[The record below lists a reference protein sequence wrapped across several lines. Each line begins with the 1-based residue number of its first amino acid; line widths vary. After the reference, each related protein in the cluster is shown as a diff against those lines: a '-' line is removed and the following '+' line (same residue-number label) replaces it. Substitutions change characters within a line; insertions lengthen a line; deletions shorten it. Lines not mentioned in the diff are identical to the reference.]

1 MKKTLYPRQAAAVS
15 ALYAALRKSPESVPY
30 ADLFT
35 SFGKALVAAKICN
48 DGILAGKRVL
58 QLVPTEELVKQNFLE
73 LMHYVDDTGG
83 LGRCVGGKTKV
94 YQINRQCVVAM
105 AKSFVNRAH
114 ASGKWDLVVV
124 DEADLFSPKPG
135 TIYQKIAA
143 AILKN
148 NPKCRFIGFTGSPYC
163 QDLGLLHET
172 SGKYTPFFTECCFEA
187 DIKEAILSGD
197 LSRPKNISGHLH
209 VDMDGLPVAGKDYDI
224 SIMGARFEKI
234 LPHAVADMK
243 AKYAAYGI
251 KTSLIFA
258 STVENARH
266 IMNEWGDASTM
277 RLVVSDKAIMS
288 DTERANNL
296 HWLENG
302 NGDRHIV
309 NVGILTT
316 GYNFPALQCVTFF
329 RAILFPRL
337 YIQIAG
343 RVLRKHESKE
353 WGYLLDYGTNIDRH
367 GPIDGINIKAPKGK
381 GDGEA
386 PYRLCQECGTKN
398 AVQAKSC
405 KLCSYV
411 FPPPETGN
419 YGMRSNA
426 TPIESALVYDI
437 SGLSWLAGKTI
448 YSASQKEAITLHY
461 HGDDNEIV
469 FTEILK
475 FDDTDKGQHLHAQ
488 ARLLQL
494 LKDPSFYF
502 DTLMEME
509 GGVCVKNVSLVL
521 EEMDD
526 YLKAVRQITVTKAD
540 KYYQITG
547 IKYEQK

>member
-1 MKKTLYPRQAAAVS
+1 MKKTLYPRQNDAVK
-15 ALYAALRKSPESVPY
+15 ALYAALRKNPDAKPY

-58 QLVPTEELVKQNFLE
+58 QLVPTEELVKQNFAE
-73 LMHYVDDTGG
+73 LMAYADDPGG
-83 LGRCVGGKTKV
+83 LGRCVGGNTKV

-114 ASGKWDLVVV
+114 ASGKWDLVVI
-124 DEADLFSPKPG
+124 DECDLFSPKPG

-148 NPKCRFIGFTGSPYC
+148 NPNCRFIGFTGSPYR

-172 SGKYTPFFTECCFEA
+172 GGRYAPFFTECCFEGN
-187 DIKEAILSGD
+187 IKEAIAAGD
-197 LSRPKNISGHLH
+197 LSPPKNISGHLH

-224 SIMGARFEKI
+224 DIMGARFEKI

-266 IMNEWGDASTM
+266 IMTEWGDPSTI
-277 RLVVSDKAIMS
+277 RLVVSDKKVMPS
-288 DTERANNL
+288 DERAQNL

-302 NGDRHIV
+302 EGERHIV

-316 GYNFPALQCVTFF
+316 GYNFPALQCVTYF

-337 YIQIAG
+337 YVQIAG
-343 RVLRKHESKE
+343 RVIRKHESKE
-353 WGYLLDYGTNIDRH
+353 WGYMLDYGTNIDRH
-367 GPIDGINIKAPKGK
+367 GPIDDINIKAPKGT

-386 PYRLCQECGTKN
+386 PYRLCEDCGTKN
-398 AVQAKSC
+398 AAQAKSC
-405 KLCSYV
+405 RVCGYV

-426 TPIESALVYDI
+426 TALNGVLVHDI
-437 SGLSWLAGKTI
+437 SKISWSVGETVYGSSK
-448 YSASQKEAITLHY
+448 KPAISLHY
-461 HGDDNEIV
+461 HDHDNEIV
-469 FTEILK
+469 FNEALR

-494 LKDPSFYF
+494 LKDKGTYF
-502 DTLMEME
+502 NTLMDMP
-509 GGVCVKNVSLVL
+509 GGVSVRNVSLL
-521 EEMDD
+521 MEEWED
-526 YLKAVRQITVTKAD
+526 YLHEVRQITVSRQG

-547 IKYEQK
+547 MGYE